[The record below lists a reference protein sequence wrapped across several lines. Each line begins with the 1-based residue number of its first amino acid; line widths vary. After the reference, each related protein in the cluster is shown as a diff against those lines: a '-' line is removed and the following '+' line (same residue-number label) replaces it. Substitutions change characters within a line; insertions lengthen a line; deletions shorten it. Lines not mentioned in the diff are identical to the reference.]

1 MLVSSIARFNAIS
14 TMNNAVFMSLNNAN
28 DMVNG
33 INNTHA
39 FGGEHDLSMLKQ
51 MDKKNSLNIS
61 TNSLI
66 YKIACL
72 QEKIA
77 TKYKSN
83 ETKKSLNVLA

>member
-39 FGGEHDLSMLKQ
+39 FGGEHDLSMLNQ

-77 TKYKSN
+77 TKYKIN